1 MAPCRQL
8 APKDRNYLWRHSIL
22 FITLRFQFV
31 CYSASIFTTKAVGY
45 RFDPVQQLATL
56 SRSRVAKGHA
66 FLVNGS
72 LQGWSA
78 QAGAAELRAIV
89 NFKTSLKSLELSEPI
104 IFIPVLKYRKQRK
117 IYWDWICNPKN
128 TSLVSYHWAIIY
140 LKGHGNE
147 ADFLGF
153 LQKSVPHESLTLHFE
168 PFRFSL
174 GIRGDIRNWKTTPR
188 LAEPGS
194 LQDCL

>member
-1 MAPCRQL
+1 
-8 APKDRNYLWRHSIL
+8 
-22 FITLRFQFV
+22 
-31 CYSASIFTTKAVGY
+31 
-45 RFDPVQQLATL
+45 
-56 SRSRVAKGHA
+56 VAKGHA

-89 NFKTSLKSLELSEPI
+89 NFKTSFKSLELSEPI

-117 IYWDWICNPKN
+117 IYWELNLQSQEYQLGVLPLSHHIK
-128 TSLVSYHWAIIY
+128 Y
-140 LKGHGNE
+140 LTGHGNE
-147 ADFLGF
+147 ANFLGF

-174 GIRGDIRNWKTTPR
+174 GIRGDIRN
-188 LAEPGS
+188 
-194 LQDCL
+194 